1 MYQWRDFR
9 ADGGGAVFVSPR
21 SFAPRAAGFGRA
33 DLDRRHWLAVDLSRD
48 LFTKRWWQGAGT
60 LALLVAIAIAV
71 TPAPEPLPGLG
82 EGIDPA
88 QARYL
93 SDLGVAPARLGGRS
107 GGAMAAGPAVA
118 PLAEAPV
125 ANGVT
130 VNAMLGAGDRIG
142 ALLMRLGADS
152 GDAVRVDAL
161 VRAAA
166 PSGVDDM
173 VPVAIRLGPA
183 GAGGKRRVERVSL
196 RPTMALDLGIVAEDG
211 GFVARRTAL
220 PVDATPRRV
229 RGRVG
234 NSLYFSLRSAGV
246 PADTAAEYLKA
257 LATKIDVGSDPAA
270 DDQFDLVIA
279 NKRSSSGVSK
289 SGPLLYAGLERTLG
303 PSVQLMKWAS
313 GGKAGWTDADSLE
326 TPGFGG
332 FGGGFGGASGGLIWP
347 VNAPITSTFGMRYH
361 PILHITRMHK
371 GIDFGAHWGQPIV
384 AAADGQVVRAGWAGG
399 YGQQVR
405 LAHGGGLDT
414 SYNHMSRMVVAP
426 GQVVRQG
433 QLIGYV
439 GSTGLSTGP
448 HLHFE
453 VTRGGVAVNPMGVRM
468 ETAAV
473 ARAPTPDT
481 GMVAKF
487 RARMKALLGSAR
499 G

>member
-1 MYQWRDFR
+1 M
-9 ADGGGAVFVSPR
+9 
-21 SFAPRAAGFGRA
+21 
-33 DLDRRHWLAVDLSRD
+33 LS
-48 LFTKRWWQGAGT
+48 
-60 LALLVAIAIAV
+60 
-71 TPAPEPLPGLG
+71 
-82 EGIDPA
+82 
-88 QARYL
+88 
-93 SDLGVAPARLGGRS
+93 
-107 GGAMAAGPAVA
+107 
-118 PLAEAPV
+118 
-125 ANGVT
+125 
-130 VNAMLGAGDRIG
+130 AGDRIG
-142 ALLMRLGADS
+142 ALLLRLGAES
-152 GDAVRVDAL
+152 GDAVKVDAL

-183 GAGGKRRVERVSL
+183 SAAGKRTVERVSFK
-196 RPTMALDLGIVAEDG
+196 PTMALDLSIVANDG
-211 GFVARRTAL
+211 GFTARRTAL
-220 PVDATPRRV
+220 PIDATPRRV

-234 NSLYFSLRSAGV
+234 DSLYFSLRSAGV
-246 PADTAAEYLKA
+246 PAETAADYLKA

-289 SGPLLYAGLERTLG
+289 SGPLLYAGLERTMG
-303 PSVQLMKWAS
+303 PSVQLMKWSS
-313 GGKAGWTDADSLE
+313 GGQGGWADADSLE
-326 TPGFGG
+326 SPSFGG
-332 FGGGFGGASGGLIWP
+332 FSGATGGLIWP
-347 VNAPITSTFGMRYH
+347 VAAPITSTFGMRYH

-399 YGQQVR
+399 YGQQVK

-468 ETAAV
+468 EVA
-473 ARAPTPDT
+473 ARAPVAAPST
-481 GMVAKF
+481 GVVAKF
-487 RARMKALLGSAR
+487 KARMKALLGSAR